1 MAELSLWLDY
11 YDDIYS
17 DFDSRHY
24 GKRRISDD
32 FLYELRNAL
41 KYREK
46 RINDLILLLPGDKR
60 NEPDEKMIAA
70 SLKDFFSSRYG
81 NSANRCRRK
90 LNRGIILGITGI
102 IIMITNTFAGYNGA
116 HTFPLVAIRV
126 ILEPAGWFLL
136 WASFDFLFYNWQELK
151 KERDFFKE
159 LAEMNIHFKSS

>member
-32 FLYELRNAL
+32 FLFELRNAL
-41 KYREK
+41 KYKEEWT
-46 RINDLILLLPGDKR
+46 NDLILLLPADKR
-60 NEPDEKMIAA
+60 QDMDEKMIAA
-70 SLKDFFSSRYG
+70 SLKDFFTSMYH
-81 NSANRCRRK
+81 NNADKCRRK
-90 LNRGIILGITGI
+90 LNRGIIFGITGI
-102 IIMITNTFAGYNGA
+102 IVMIINAIIAFKEAQSFA
-116 HTFPLVAIRV
+116 LVTLRV
-126 ILEPAGWFLL
+126 VLEPAGWFLL

-151 KERDFFKE
+151 KERDFFNE